1 MKVKIEDWRPH
12 PNEWFWSVMIAGVEI
27 TSPDDYSTPSNA
39 KRGFFTWREKALKEL
54 GATAWKV
61 DRTDVEFEVIR

>member
-1 MKVKIEDWRPH
+1 MKVDIFDNGAGYTWSIRVGGVTVWR
-12 PNEWFWSVMIAGVEI
+12 
-27 TSPDDYSTPSNA
+27 TSYSTPSNA